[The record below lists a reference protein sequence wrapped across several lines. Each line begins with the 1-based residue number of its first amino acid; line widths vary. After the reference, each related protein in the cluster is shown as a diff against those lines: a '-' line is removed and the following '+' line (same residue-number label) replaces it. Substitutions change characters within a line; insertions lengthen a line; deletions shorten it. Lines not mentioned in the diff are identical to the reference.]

1 MMKQQTGAILN
12 KAEYF
17 KANIPYPDV
26 TALSGRKKYT
36 IKQKVCRMIE
46 SANTTRTK
54 HATCMVTYK

>member
-46 SANTTRTK
+46 SANTTKTK
-54 HATCMVTYK
+54 DAICMVTYK

>member
-1 MMKQQTGAILN
+1 MMKQQTDAILN

-46 SANTTRTK
+46 VPTPQRQNMQLA
-54 HATCMVTYK
+54 

>member
-36 IKQKVCRMIE
+36 IKQEVCRMIE
-46 SANTTRTK
+46 SANTT
-54 HATCMVTYK
+54 

>member
-1 MMKQQTGAILN
+1 MMKQQTDAILN

-36 IKQKVCRMIE
+36 IKQEVCRMIE
-46 SANTTRTK
+46 SANTT
-54 HATCMVTYK
+54 